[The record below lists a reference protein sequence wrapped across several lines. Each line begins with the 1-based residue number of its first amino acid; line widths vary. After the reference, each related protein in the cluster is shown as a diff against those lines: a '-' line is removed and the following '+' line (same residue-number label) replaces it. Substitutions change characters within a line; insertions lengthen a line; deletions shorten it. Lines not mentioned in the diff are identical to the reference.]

1 MSDVD
6 EYVEFEHE
14 LGDKGVFYH
23 YKDYEPGPSADEY
36 YEQENRHYEKQ
47 LKEEKVAL
55 EKDDIDYNKD
65 REITLY
71 DVERLCDP
79 SEYYEQFKEQCDK
92 L

>member
-23 YKDYEPGPSADEY
+23 YKDYEPAPSADEY

-47 LKEEKVAL
+47 LKEEKSCPR
-55 EKDDIDYNKD
+55 KRRY
-65 REITLY
+65 
-71 DVERLCDP
+71 RL
-79 SEYYEQFKEQCDK
+79 
-92 L
+92 